1 MFVLLRQIFFVH
13 YFSVIVSLSSG
24 QMVFTFL
31 CHLYSQLCIA
41 IVFLYLLCS
50 DAALRFTKKLFTL
63 RCTGSLL
70 QMQHRVMSEHPSS
83 VFTVKTGYQ
92 CECWFGLSALSSFF
106 LLLFSHMVL
115 CSFSLSLP
123 LSCAVSFSLWITH
136 KHACTHAH
144 IHMHTLT
151 VSLFLPASSA
161 YSWPQGSTFH
171 WSQWKEGPFCV
182 N

>member
-1 MFVLLRQIFFVH
+1 
-13 YFSVIVSLSSG
+13 
-24 QMVFTFL
+24 MVFTFL

-106 LLLFSHMVL
+106 LLLSLPPSVL
-115 CSFSLSLP
+115 CCFFLTLDHTQTRVR
-123 LSCAVSFSLWITH
+123 AHTH
-136 KHACTHAH
+136 IFTC
-144 IHMHTLT
+144 IH
-151 VSLFLPASSA
+151 SLFLSFSQPPQRTVGLRAPLSTGAS
-161 YSWPQGSTFH
+161 GRR
-171 WSQWKEGPFCV
+171 GPFV
-182 N
+182 

>member
-1 MFVLLRQIFFVH
+1 
-13 YFSVIVSLSSG
+13 
-24 QMVFTFL
+24 MVFTFL

-106 LLLFSHMVL
+106 LLLFSHMLL

-136 KHACTHAH
+136 KHACV
-144 IHMHTLT
+144 HTRT
-151 VSLFLPASSA
+151 YSLSPSLLSVQLASGLHF
-161 YSWPQGSTFH
+161 PLEPV
-171 WSQWKEGPFCV
+171 EGGALLCELV
-182 N
+182 